1 MRRYFCFGLFIT
13 LLGASCAPSIT
24 DPVTEPTSIPIALAS
39 PLPAHAPEIRF
50 GLIGEAT
57 QVNVWQLFDQTGGT
71 FVNQAIHSETL
82 PSLYHLAPQDSS
94 FQPFAAEGLPSE
106 VLEDGEKYSAYVK
119 LRPNL
124 KWTDGSPFTAED
136 VVFTANTVL
145 AFEFDYD
152 WGAYYPRAVFDHA
165 EVVDSVTIKY
175 IFKQKPNVGDWQYGL
190 LQAPI
195 VQKKYWEPAVQNAA
209 SLLPADKLRVK
220 IAEIRASLGVAQSVL
235 ADLTTQVTALRVNGK
250 QDRKIEGD
258 HTRIQGE
265 VVYLQA
271 TLDNLLEDY
280 AAQIKLAQVSLNAVN
295 GEEEP
300 TLGVWMAAVKKY
312 GVWQKQANPAAPFGT
327 PNFDY
332 ASYYLFENEEA
343 AMTAFQNDEV
353 DFIISPIDKFPA
365 GESAV
370 SLNPSTSARFLV
382 FSPRNPYLADPALRS
397 AFSCMIDQNVL
408 SVESLKNKATPLY
421 SFVISNQWHDANIK
435 GVCTGMDRSAR
446 IMAAVK
452 LLKDA
457 GYSWMQEPGVETAG
471 QKLSMPNG
479 EIIPKITLLAPSKA
493 EDALRYTAAKYIAE
507 QAQYLGIPFAVEEA
521 GLNDVVYAVFS
532 SQKYDM
538 ALVGWRLSEY
548 PDYLCEWFGGKNPVL
563 YASTRLEAVCG
574 ALNAESNFEPARQYV
589 AQIESA
595 LMSEL
600 PFIPLFTVMQ
610 ADMYRNLTYPSPV
623 TNIIN
628 GWAGLYG
635 APSYAVPAP

>member
-1 MRRYFCFGLFIT
+1 
-13 LLGASCAPSIT
+13 
-24 DPVTEPTSIPIALAS
+24 
-39 PLPAHAPEIRF
+39 
-50 GLIGEAT
+50 
-57 QVNVWQLFDQTGGT
+57 
-71 FVNQAIHSETL
+71 
-82 PSLYHLAPQDSS
+82 
-94 FQPFAAEGLPSE
+94 
-106 VLEDGEKYSAYVK
+106 
-119 LRPNL
+119 
-124 KWTDGSPFTAED
+124 
-136 VVFTANTVL
+136 
-145 AFEFDYD
+145 
-152 WGAYYPRAVFDHA
+152 
-165 EVVDSVTIKY
+165 
-175 IFKQKPNVGDWQYGL
+175 
-190 LQAPI
+190 
-195 VQKKYWEPAVQNAA
+195 
-209 SLLPADKLRVK
+209 
-220 IAEIRASLGVAQSVL
+220 
-235 ADLTTQVTALRVNGK
+235 
-250 QDRKIEGD
+250 
-258 HTRIQGE
+258 
-265 VVYLQA
+265 
-271 TLDNLLEDY
+271 
-280 AAQIKLAQVSLNAVN
+280 
-295 GEEEP
+295 
-300 TLGVWMAAVKKY
+300 
-312 GVWQKQANPAAPFGT
+312 
-327 PNFDY
+327 
-332 ASYYLFENEEA
+332 
-343 AMTAFQNDEV
+343 
-353 DFIISPIDKFPA
+353 
-365 GESAV
+365 
-370 SLNPSTSARFLV
+370 
-382 FSPRNPYLADPALRS
+382 
-397 AFSCMIDQNVL
+397 
-408 SVESLKNKATPLY
+408 
-421 SFVISNQWHDANIK
+421 
-435 GVCTGMDRSAR
+435 
-446 IMAAVK
+446 MAAVK